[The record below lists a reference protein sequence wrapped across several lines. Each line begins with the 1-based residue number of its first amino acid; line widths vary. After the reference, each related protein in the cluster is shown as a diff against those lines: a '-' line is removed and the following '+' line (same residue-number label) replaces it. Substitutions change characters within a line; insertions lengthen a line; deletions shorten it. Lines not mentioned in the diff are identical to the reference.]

1 MKFTGRNIQVSPT
14 ADIHPTVRIGDGTII
29 YDNVKIDEGTII
41 CNNCVIGEPT
51 AEYYRNDEYKQQP
64 THIGSGGL
72 IRSHSIIYAGAK
84 IGDQFSTGHHAVI
97 RENSKIGNHCSV
109 GTYSE
114 LQGDCRIGD
123 YCRLQSNVSI
133 GQLSRLGD
141 FVFIYPFT
149 VLTNDMTPPSE
160 MYCGPQI
167 GSYTQV
173 ASSSVILAN
182 AVIGEH
188 CLIGANSTVG
198 GEFGDDLFIYGNPA
212 KSKGTLS
219 KMPFFNQQGKRHY
232 PWPRHFDRGMP
243 WDINQE
249 DIL

>member
-1 MKFTGRNIQVSPT
+1 
-14 ADIHPTVRIGDGTII
+14 
-29 YDNVKIDEGTII
+29 
-41 CNNCVIGEPT
+41 VIGEPT

-149 VLTNDMTPPSE
+149 LGMICLY
-160 MYCGPQI
+160 M
-167 GSYTQV
+167 
-173 ASSSVILAN
+173 AILQRIK
-182 AVIGEH
+182 V
-188 CLIGANSTVG
+188 
-198 GEFGDDLFIYGNPA
+198 
-212 KSKGTLS
+212 
-219 KMPFFNQQGKRHY
+219 HY
-232 PWPRHFDRGMP
+232 PRCRFLINGVS
-243 WDINQE
+243 DIIHGLDTLIE
-249 DIL
+249 VCLGILIKKIFCRADFGFGRYSK